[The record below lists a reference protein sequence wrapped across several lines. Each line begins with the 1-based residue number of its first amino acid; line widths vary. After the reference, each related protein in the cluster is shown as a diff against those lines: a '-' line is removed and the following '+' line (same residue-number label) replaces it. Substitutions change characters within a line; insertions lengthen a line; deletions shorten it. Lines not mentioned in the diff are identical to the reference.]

1 MRVLLNIAKRDN
13 FSFFDPVN
21 KVHINRVN
29 PMCEVSILSPSLRR
43 AILAGNII
51 DVDNS
56 FDLEISDK
64 IKTLN
69 EKVLKILNIKR
80 KAKEEKINE
89 PLVKEEVVETA
100 ATEDVSKE
108 EVVVEEEAV
117 EKPVPKKRT
126 RKVVK

>member
-21 KVHINRVN
+21 KVHLNRVK
-29 PMCEVSILSPSLRR
+29 PMNKVSILSPSLRR

-51 DVDNS
+51 DVDNN

-64 IKTLN
+64 VKALN
-69 EKVLKILNIKR
+69 EKVLKTLNVKR
-80 KAKEEKINE
+80 EIKEEKINE

>member
-21 KVHINRVN
+21 KVHLNRVN
-29 PMCEVSILSPSLRR
+29 PMCKVSILSPSLRR

-56 FDLEISDK
+56 FDLEVSDK
-64 IKTLN
+64 IKDLN
-69 EKVLKILNIKR
+69 DRVLKILNVKR
-80 KAKEEKINE
+80 EIKEEKINE
-89 PLVKEEVVETA
+89 PLINEEVIEAAVE
-100 ATEDVSKE
+100 EEVSKE
-108 EVVVEEEAV
+108 EAIVEEETV
-117 EKPVPKKRT
+117 EKPASKKRT

>member
-21 KVHINRVN
+21 KVHLNRVN
-29 PMCEVSILSPSLRR
+29 PMCKVSILSPSLRR

-51 DVDNS
+51 DVDNN

-117 EKPVPKKRT
+117 EKPVSKKRT